1 MCEITNSPSRNE
13 EDLTLLVSTLKNLA
27 NKIENPDSQISRK
40 GIVNSNKY
48 GSHSRLIENI

>member
-27 NKIENPDSQISRK
+27 NKIENPDSQISRI

>member
-13 EDLTLLVSTLKNLA
+13 EDLTLLVSTLRNLA

-48 GSHSRLIENI
+48 GSRSRLIENI